1 MGLKAT
7 FMRELRRLTG
17 RPIYLCMMIG
27 VPIVCACFLT
37 SLLDNGLPTK
47 VPTAVVDLD
56 NSTLSH
62 QMIANLDAMQLIDIK
77 YRYDSYHDAVE
88 GIKSGDIYGFFMI
101 PDDFERNAIA
111 SHSPTITYY
120 CNMAFY
126 IPGTLSFKGFKTI
139 AVSTSGGVVS
149 MQLLSEGV
157 DEGQIGGLIQPL
169 AIQDHPIGNP
179 WTDYAIY
186 LCNSFVPGVLALMIM
201 LVTVFAICE
210 EIKRGTSVEWIETAH
225 GSIVVALL
233 GKMLPHTLVFSIVGV
248 FLQSLLFG
256 YCQFPLNGSMWV
268 MMGAMVMFVV
278 ACQALALLVCS
289 ILPNLRFALSVVSLL
304 GVLSFSITGF
314 SFPIEN
320 MYGAVAIFSYIVPV
334 RYYFL
339 IYIDQALNGILPYY
353 SRYYFMALAI
363 FPLLATTMLWRLKK
377 ACVKPVYLP

>member
-27 VPIVCACFLT
+27 VPIVCAWFLT
-37 SLLDNGLPTK
+37 SLLDNGLPIK

-62 QMIANLDAMQLIDIK
+62 QMIANLDAMQLIDVK

-268 MMGAMVMFVV
+268 MVGAMVMFVV

-289 ILPNLRFALSVVSLL
+289 IFPNLRFALSVVSLL